1 MGLIKII
8 SMVHMV
14 IKVHEVIESMA
25 VQFSIDESM
34 SLVGE
39 VIDLQIR
46 FIYLLLCPS

>member
-1 MGLIKII
+1 MGFIKMI
-8 SMVHMV
+8 SMVHLV
-14 IKVHEVIESMA
+14 IKVHEIIESMA
-25 VQFSIDESM
+25 VQLSIDESM